1 MNIDYEREIFGYSAE
16 NLMDLRVDST
26 RASPQLVMFDWPF
39 NSTTIKSASKS
50 ENYLE
55 EWKIYA
61 KKNMTNFYVQ
71 KPKDNEKRSVEEVHL
86 RLNISN
92 LIYDFKNHG

>member
-1 MNIDYEREIFGYSAE
+1 MNIDHGREIFGYSAE

-50 ENYLE
+50 EKYLE
-55 EWKIYA
+55 ELKNICKI
-61 KKNMTNFYVQ
+61 KMTNFYVQ

-86 RLNISN
+86 RLNILF
-92 LIYDFKNHG
+92 LILFSI